1 MTRTTCWGYRRPM
14 ASPAGPLRA
23 AGRWLAPAA
32 SGTDQATRQ
41 LRTGIVGTL
50 FAGIWGAAI
59 IAGFALVYSD
69 IGAELPGPDVLLAG
83 LALVAISVFT
93 PQALFRTGTE
103 SSTKR
108 ILASPTRP
116 IAPWSTSTIS
126 FNAILVGAM
135 LAGLYAEPVIAFLLF
150 SLASFIRMVVLT
162 RRDAHR
168 DPDAR
173 FHQLS
178 AAFTAILIASIAYA
192 IVRPLASAVTADLSV
207 VPLLLAGIVA
217 LYLGLILNAVDRWAR
232 CERRGWAAA
241 RDLVDVRRLLV
252 AAVSAAIAWIVA
264 VTGELLPRIDGD
276 PTDKV
281 LPALAALGVFL
292 ACWLLLWALSI
303 SVWRT
308 EARRTLALWRS
319 QHAVILTRLAD
330 GSLDPELAAKASI
343 SITSRMAAVVFGA
356 TRVLT
361 IAEDGGGKVSQ
372 SLVRV
377 DVYPGAPESVPATP
391 SGRAGMRIPLST
403 DGRTT
408 SSVTISDCLLPGRF
422 LMRSR
427 AIVDEFSELATI
439 GLLSPEL
446 SRNSDRNSVAYAAMF
461 EGNWPSMNALD
472 QSMLAM
478 RERFDRAPHLSSLIV
493 GVYAINEFAAL
504 AGGRHEHAAVS
515 HVMRSALSSPLFHGT
530 DVFVAYENPGR
541 IWIAVSGGP
550 IIRNTIQLLRDLQ
563 DSLNSYG
570 RAASSSSDLEVFVS
584 VSFGYAAHQV
594 DDLSPEGLIQT
605 ARDRLATD
613 QSARNPLS
621 DPDFSTLELTPELF
635 TRIEPTPV
643 TVDSL
648 LDGMTRDR
656 GTGAFITESLPFSS
670 TSGDSFEGT
679 LISVGWVREFKYYD
693 MRQPENLLKA
703 VNRQPHVAALAA
715 EISLD
720 ALINELQTSPLCMIR
735 MPSVL
740 LHPEAGELA
749 LPNLIVPKLDRTQCQ
764 RTVLLFDEI
773 PAGGGETLRM
783 LADRGLNIALTA
795 AAAASAN
802 SSDLAGWPRWAIVFP
817 THVMQGTHGIDE
829 LTITQTASAGASAGT
844 RLIGMVIGSI
854 DARDALA
861 NGISAVLIAD
871 APAKDRVDHS

>member
-1 MTRTTCWGYRRPM
+1 M

-23 AGRWLAPAA
+23 AGRWLAPTTSNPEHAI
-32 SGTDQATRQ
+32 RQ
-41 LRTGIVGTL
+41 LRTGIVGVL
-50 FAGIWGAAI
+50 FVGVWAAAI
-59 IAGFALVYSD
+59 VTAFALMYSD
-69 IGAELPGPDVLLAG
+69 IGAELPQLDVLLAG
-83 LALVAISVFT
+83 LVLVAISVFT

-108 ILASPTRP
+108 ILASPTRA

-150 SLASFIRMVVLT
+150 SLAYVIRMAVLS
-162 RRDAHR
+162 RRESTR
-168 DPDAR
+168 DPNAR

-178 AAFTAILIASIAYA
+178 AAFAAMLVASIAYS
-192 IVRPLASAVTADLSV
+192 IVRPLATAVTLDFSII
-207 VPLLLAGIVA
+207 PLLLAGIVA
-217 LYLGLILNAVDRWAR
+217 LYIGLVLNAIDRWAR

-241 RDLVDVRRLLV
+241 RDLIDVRRLLV
-252 AAVSAAIAWIVA
+252 AAVSAGIAWIVA
-264 VTGELLPRIDGD
+264 ATGELVPVIDGD
-276 PTDKV
+276 PTDTV

-292 ACWLLLWALSI
+292 ANWLVLWAISI
-303 SVWRT
+303 SIWRT
-308 EARRTLALWRS
+308 EAKRTLALWRS
-319 QHAVILTRLAD
+319 QQSVILTRLAD
-330 GSLDPELAAKASI
+330 GSLDPDLAAKAALN
-343 SITSRMAAVVFGA
+343 ITSRMAAVVFGA

-361 IAEDGGGKVSQ
+361 INDDGHGSISQ
-372 SLVRV
+372 GVLRT
-377 DVYPGAPESVPATP
+377 DIYPGTPDSLPESP
-391 SGRAGMRIPLST
+391 SGRSGLRIPLSV

-427 AIVDEFSELATI
+427 AVVDEFSELATI
-439 GLLSPEL
+439 GLLAPEL
-446 SRNSDRNSVAYAAMF
+446 SRSTDRNSIAYAAMF
-461 EGNWPSMNALD
+461 DGTWPSMNALD
-472 QSMLAM
+472 QAMLAM

-493 GVYAINEFAAL
+493 GVYSINEFAAL
-504 AGGRHEHAAVS
+504 VGGRHEHAAVS
-515 HVMRSALSSPLFHGT
+515 HVMRSALSSPLFNGT
-530 DVFVAYENPGR
+530 EVFVAYESPGR

-563 DSLNSYG
+563 DSLNSFG
-570 RAASSSSDLEVFVS
+570 RAASSATDLEVFVS

-605 ARDRLATD
+605 ARDRLAVD

-635 TRIEPTPV
+635 ARTEPTPV

-648 LDGMTRDR
+648 LEGMSRDR
-656 GTGAFITESLPFSS
+656 GTDAFITEALPILSTASDSL
-670 TSGDSFEGT
+670 EGS
-679 LISVGWVREFKYYD
+679 LISVGWVREFRYYD

-703 VNRQPHVAALAA
+703 VNRQPHLAALAA

-720 ALINELQTSPLCMIR
+720 ALIAELQTSDLCMIR
-735 MPSVL
+735 MPSAL

-749 LPNLIVPKLDRTQCQ
+749 LPNLIVPKLDRIQCQ

-783 LADRGLNIALTA
+783 LADRGLQIAVTA

-802 SSDLAGWPRWAIVFP
+802 SSDLAGWSRWAIVFP
-817 THVMQGTHGIDE
+817 EHVIQGIHGIDE
-829 LTITQTASAGASAGT
+829 LTITQTASAGASSDT
-844 RLIGMVIGSI
+844 RLIGLVNGSI
-854 DARDALA
+854 DRRDALA
-861 NGISAVLIAD
+861 HGVSALIASH
-871 APAKDRVDHS
+871 APLNVRIDQVT

>member
-1 MTRTTCWGYRRPM
+1 M

-23 AGRWLAPAA
+23 AGRWLAPAT
-32 SGTDQATRQ
+32 SGSDQATCH
-41 LRTGIVGTL
+41 LRIGVVGVV
-50 FAGIWGAAI
+50 FAGLWAAAI
-59 IAGFALVYSD
+59 IAAFGFMYSD
-69 IGAELPGPDVLLAG
+69 IGNEIPGPDVLLAG
-83 LALVAISVFT
+83 IVLVAISVFT

-150 SLASFIRMVVLT
+150 SLAYVIRMAVLT
-162 RRDAHR
+162 RRDAVR
-168 DPDAR
+168 DPNSR
-173 FHQLS
+173 FHQLTS
-178 AAFTAILIASIAYA
+178 AFSAMLIASIAYS
-192 IVRPLASAVTADLSV
+192 IVRPLASAVTLNFSV
-207 VPLLLAGIVA
+207 IPLLLAGIVA

-232 CERRGWAAA
+232 CERHGWAAA
-241 RDLVDVRRLLV
+241 RDLIDVRRLLV

-264 VTGELLPRIDGD
+264 MTGEILPRIDGD
-276 PTDKV
+276 PTGTA

-303 SVWRT
+303 SIWRT
-308 EARRTLALWRS
+308 EAKRTLSLWRS
-319 QHAVILTRLAD
+319 QQSVILTRLSE
-330 GSLDPELAAKASI
+330 GSLDPDLAAKAALN
-343 SITSRMAAVVFGA
+343 ITSRMAAVVFGA

-361 IAEDGGGKVSQ
+361 IHDDGDGSISQ
-372 SLVRV
+372 SLVRT
-377 DVYPGAPESVPATP
+377 DIYPGSPETLPVTPA
-391 SGRAGMRIPLST
+391 GRSGMRIPLSV
-403 DGRTT
+403 DNRTT

-427 AIVDEFSELATI
+427 SLVDEFSELATI

-446 SRNSDRNSVAYAAMF
+446 SRGADRNAIAFASMF
-461 EGNWPSMNALD
+461 EGSWPNMNALD
-472 QSMLAM
+472 QAMLSM

-493 GVYAINEFAAL
+493 GVYAINEIAAL

-515 HVMRSALSSPLFHGT
+515 HVMRSTLSSPLFNGT
-530 DVFVAYENPGR
+530 DVFVAYESPGR
-541 IWIAVSGGP
+541 VWVAVSGGP

-563 DSLNSYG
+563 DSLNSFG
-570 RAASSSSDLEVFVS
+570 RAASSATDLEVFVS

-605 ARDRLATD
+605 ARDRLAAD

-635 TRIEPTPV
+635 TRTEPTPV

-656 GTGAFITESLPFSS
+656 GTDAFITESLPLLS
-670 TSGDSFEGT
+670 TATGAHEGT
-679 LISVGWVREFKYYD
+679 LISVGWVREFRYFD
-693 MRQPENLLKA
+693 MRAPENLLKA
-703 VNRQPHVAALAA
+703 VNRQPHLAALAA

-720 ALINELQTSPLCMIR
+720 ALVSELDTSPMCMIR

-749 LPNLIVPKLDRTQCQ
+749 LPNLIVPKLDRIQCQ

-773 PAGGGETLRM
+773 PAGGGQTLRM
-783 LADRGLNIALTA
+783 LADRGLNIAVTA

-802 SSDLAGWPRWAIVFP
+802 SGDLAGWSRWAIVFP
-817 THVMQGTHGIDE
+817 SHVMQGSHGVDA
-829 LTITQTASAGASAGT
+829 LTISQTASAGASAGT

-854 DARDALA
+854 DVRAAQA
-861 NGISAVLIAD
+861 QGISAVIATH
-871 APAKDRVDHS
+871 AHSAERVEHS

>member
-1 MTRTTCWGYRRPM
+1 M
-14 ASPAGPLRA
+14 ASPAGPFRA
-23 AGRWLAPAA
+23 AGRWLAPAT

-41 LRTGIVGTL
+41 LRTGIVGVL
-50 FAGIWGAAI
+50 YAGLWAAAI
-59 IAGFALVYSD
+59 IGAFALMYSD
-69 IGAELPGPDVLLAG
+69 IGDELPSPDVLLAG
-83 LALVAISVFT
+83 LFLVSISVFT

-150 SLASFIRMVVLT
+150 SLAYVVRMAVLT
-162 RRDAHR
+162 RREADR
-168 DPDAR
+168 DPNSR
-173 FHQLS
+173 FHQLNS
-178 AAFTAILIASIAYA
+178 AFSAMLIASIAYS
-192 IVRPLASAVTADLSV
+192 IVRPLATAVTVDFSV
-207 VPLLLAGIVA
+207 IPLLLAGIVA

-264 VTGELLPRIDGD
+264 FTGEILPRIDGD

-292 ACWLLLWALSI
+292 ACWLMLWAISI
-303 SVWRT
+303 SIWRT
-308 EARRTLALWRS
+308 EAKRTLALWRS
-319 QHAVILTRLAD
+319 QQSVILTRLSD
-330 GSLDPELAAKASI
+330 GSLDSELAAKAALSV
-343 SITSRMAAVVFGA
+343 TSRMAAVVFGA

-361 IAEDGGGKVSQ
+361 IHDDGDGSISQ
-372 SLVRV
+372 SLVRT
-377 DVYPGAPESVPATP
+377 DVYPGAPETLPASP
-391 SGRAGMRIPLST
+391 AGRSGIRIPLSV
-403 DGRTT
+403 DNRTT

-422 LMRSR
+422 LTRSR
-427 AIVDEFSELATI
+427 ALVDEFSELATI

-446 SRNSDRNSVAYAAMF
+446 SRSADRNSVAFASMF
-461 EGNWPSMNALD
+461 DGNWPSMNALD
-472 QSMLAM
+472 QAMLLM

-493 GVYAINEFAAL
+493 GVYAINEFSAL
-504 AGGRHEHAAVS
+504 AGGRHEHSAVS
-515 HVMRSALSSPLFHGT
+515 HVMRSTLTSPLFNGT

-541 IWIAVSGGP
+541 IWVAVSGGP
-550 IIRNTIQLLRDLQ
+550 IIRTTIQLLRDLQ
-563 DSLNSYG
+563 DSLNSFG
-570 RAASSSSDLEVFVS
+570 RAASSATDLEVFVS

-605 ARDRLATD
+605 ARDRLAAD

-621 DPDFSTLELTPELF
+621 DPDFSTLDLTPELF
-635 TRIEPTPV
+635 TQAEPTPV

-648 LDGMTRDR
+648 IEGMTRDR
-656 GTGAFITESLPFSS
+656 GTDAFITESLPLLS
-670 TSGDSFEGT
+670 TATDTLEGT
-679 LISVGWVREFKYYD
+679 LISVGWAREFRYFD

-703 VNRQPHVAALAA
+703 VNRQPHLAALAS

-720 ALINELQTSPLCMIR
+720 AIVAELEISPLCMIR

-783 LADRGLNIALTA
+783 LADRGLNIAVTA

-802 SSDLAGWPRWAIVFP
+802 SGDLAGWSRWAIVFP
-817 THVMQGTHGIDE
+817 THVIQGSHGIDE
-829 LTITQTASAGASAGT
+829 LTISQTASAGASAGT
-844 RLIGMVIGSI
+844 RLIGMVTGAINMRE
-854 DARDALA
+854 AQAQ
-861 NGISAVLIAD
+861 GISAVIAIH
-871 APAKDRVDHS
+871 APTIERAPQP